1 MVTEDIV
8 KLKNEQNS
16 FFNTG
21 KTKSYEFRVG
31 NLKKLENSIRAN
43 ETEILKALKDDLNK
57 SETEGYISEIGFLY
71 EEIRFALKH
80 LKKWMKPQRVS
91 TPVTQWPG
99 RSYIFS
105 EPLGSVLIIAPWNYP
120 FQLGI
125 SPLIGAIAAG
135 NCAVI
140 KPSEVSSHTGRVIEK
155 LIFETFPREYISVV
169 LGGVETSQALIAQP
183 WDHLFFTGGT
193 EIGKKVAMEA
203 AKTLTPVTLELG
215 GKSPCILDQDI
226 DWEVAA
232 KRIVWGKFFNAGQTC
247 VAPDYVLLPQGT
259 ADRFL
264 PLLKTAIEKFF
275 TATPET
281 SPDYGRIVSCG
292 HYDRLKKYLSR
303 GQVAIGGVCKEEE
316 RFISPTVLT
325 QVSWQDEVMREEIFG
340 PILPLLEYESLE
352 QALGE
357 IESRAKPLA
366 LYFFSS
372 DQEKIRSV
380 LNRLSFG
387 GGCIND
393 TLVHLANPKLP
404 FGGVGESGIG
414 RYHGKYS
421 FDTFS
426 HQKGVVERSFWGDVA
441 LRYPPY
447 QNHLKLF
454 KKIMR

>member
-1 MVTEDIV
+1 MTSANI
-8 KLKNEQNS
+8 QNLRTQQNK
-16 FFNTG
+16 FFKSG
-21 KTKSYEFRVG
+21 KTKGYEFRIQQ
-31 NLKKLENSIRAN
+31 LKALESAIRAH
-43 ETEILKALKDDLNK
+43 EIEILKALKDDLNK
-57 SETEGYISEIGFLY
+57 SETEAYISEIGFLY

-120 FQLGI
+120 FQLVM

-135 NCAVI
+135 NCTVL
-140 KPSEVSSHTGRVIEK
+140 KPSELSSHTGRVIEK
-155 LIFETFPREYISVV
+155 VISETFPKEYISVV
-169 LGGVETSQALIAQP
+169 LGGVETSQALISEP

-215 GKSPCILDQDI
+215 GKSPCLLDHDI

-232 KRIVWGKFFNAGQTC
+232 RRIVWGKFFNAGQTC

-259 ADRFL
+259 TDRFL
-264 PLLKTAIEKFF
+264 PLLKTAIENFF

-281 SPDYGRIVSCG
+281 SPDYGRIVSRG

-303 GQVAIGGVCKEEE
+303 GKVAIGGVCKEEE
-316 RFISPTVLT
+316 RLISPTVLT

-340 PILPLLEYESLE
+340 PILPLIEYESLE
-352 QALGE
+352 QAMGE

-366 LYFFSS
+366 LYFFSK

-447 QNHLKLF
+447 GEKLKWIRNF
-454 KKIMR
+454 I